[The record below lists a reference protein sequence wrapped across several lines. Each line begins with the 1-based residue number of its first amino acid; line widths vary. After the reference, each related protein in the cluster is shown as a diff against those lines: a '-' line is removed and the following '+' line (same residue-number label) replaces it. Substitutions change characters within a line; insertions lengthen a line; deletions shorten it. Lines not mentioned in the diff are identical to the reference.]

1 LNIIDHTDKSAASL
15 RIFAHD
21 YSPEVFY
28 VNFTMRVVAGSAR
41 RVNLAAPKG
50 LNTRPTSDMAKEGL
64 FNILS
69 AQIRGKRFLDL
80 FCGSGAIG
88 IEALSRGAKE
98 AVFVEN
104 AKPAIA
110 ATLQNFIKTKLAEP
124 KQLLQMPVAQAI
136 ATLDASGNSFDIIFM
151 DPPYDT
157 SLLTQTLNQLAQTK
171 LLSDNGI
178 IVAETDKEI
187 YEANPVAIPV
197 KLELTSTRVYGRT
210 CFLFYRWRLNQ

>member
-1 LNIIDHTDKSAASL
+1 M
-15 RIFAHD
+15 
-21 YSPEVFY
+21 V
-28 VNFTMRVVAGSAR
+28 MRVVAGSAR
-41 RVNLAAPKG
+41 RVNLVTPKG
-50 LNTRPTSDMAKEGL
+50 LDTRPTADMAKEGL

-69 AQIRGKRFLDL
+69 AEIRGIRFLDL

-110 ATLQNFIKTKLAEP
+110 ATLQNLEKTKLAEP
-124 KQLLQMPVAQAI
+124 KQLLQMPVTQAI
-136 ATLDASGNSFDIIFM
+136 ATLDARGHNFDIIFM

-157 SLLTQTLNQLAQTK
+157 NLLTQTLNQLAQTK
-171 LLSDNGI
+171 LLRHCGI

-187 YEANPVAIPV
+187 YEASPIAIPAQF
-197 KLELTSTRVYGRT
+197 ELTSTRAYGRT